1 MKRRIYRAMLALA
14 LGAVVLFALLSL
26 LAVYFTF
33 AGDFKERLDSELSYV
48 AAALNQAPDQRAYL
62 DTLESSKTRITWVSQ
77 EGQVLFDN
85 QSLAEQMD
93 SHLDR
98 PEIQAALTTGRGQSE
113 RWSATLGEI
122 TFYSAMKLE
131 DGSVLRLA
139 LTRTSL
145 FPILLGLLGLLAL
158 FFLAIGSMA
167 VWAAGRVTTAIV
179 RPVNNLDL
187 LHPLDNN
194 VYEELSP
201 LLTQLEHKNQQIAR
215 QMEELTQRQT
225 QFAAITEHMAEGL
238 VVLNKELNVLSINK
252 SAVRL
257 FRVEGQAPMGGHIL
271 NLCRDMALIRALE
284 TARKSGHSSRE
295 VMAYEGRYYQIV
307 ASPVQGGDRL
317 NGMVL
322 LILDVTDGMLSE
334 RSRREFSANVSHELK
349 TPLTAI
355 LGYAEI
361 MASGMAPEGDMRG
374 FAQRIHDEAARL
386 IQLIEDII
394 RLSRLDEGAPG
405 ACESMVDMRE
415 LADKVVSRLQDQ
427 AAKAGVDLRAEGDPM
442 KVRGEPAML
451 EEMVYNLADNAVKY
465 GRRGGW
471 ARIHTGGGTLAVS
484 DNGIGIAP
492 EDQTRVFERFYRVDK
507 SHSKA
512 VGGTGL
518 GLSIVKHAASLL
530 GANVALRSDVG
541 QGTRVEVTFPSS
553 RLG

>member
-1 MKRRIYRAMLALA
+1 MKRRIYRAMLTLA
-14 LGAVVLFALLSL
+14 LGSVVLFALLSL
-26 LAVYFTF
+26 LAAYFTF
-33 AGDFKERLDSELSYV
+33 AGDYKERLDSELSYV
-48 AAALNQAPDQRAYL
+48 AAALNQVDDQRGYL
-62 DTLESSKTRITWVSQ
+62 DALGGKTRITWVSQ
-77 EGQVLFDN
+77 DGTVCFDS
-85 QSLAEQMD
+85 QSRANLMG

-98 PEIQAALTTGRGQSE
+98 PEIQQALASGLGHSE
-113 RWSATLGEI
+113 RWSATLGET
-122 TFYSAMKLE
+122 TFYSAVRLE

-145 FPILLGLLGLLAL
+145 FSILMGMLGLLTL
-158 FFLAIGSMA
+158 FFLAISSLA
-167 VWAAGRVTTAIV
+167 VWAAGRVTRAIV

-187 LHPLDNN
+187 HHPLDNN

-225 QFAAITEHMAEGL
+225 QFAAITGHMAEGL
-238 VVLNKELNVLSINK
+238 VVLNKSLDVLSINK
-252 SAVRL
+252 SAARL
-257 FRVEGQAPMGGHIL
+257 FHVEGQPPAGGHIL
-271 NLCRDMALIRALE
+271 SLCRDMALIRALE
-284 TARKSGHSSRE
+284 TARESGHSGRE
-295 VMAYEGRYYQIV
+295 VMAYEGRYYQLV
-307 ASPVQGGDRL
+307 ASPVRSGGQL

-334 RSRREFSANVSHELK
+334 QSRREFSANVSHELK

-361 MASGMAPEGDMRG
+361 MASGMAPEADMRG

-386 IQLIEDII
+386 IRLIEDII

-405 ACESMVDMRE
+405 AREATVDMGE
-415 LADKVVSRLQDQ
+415 LAAKVVRRLEDQ
-427 AAKAGVDLRAEGDPM
+427 AAKAGIDLQAEGEPL

-465 GRRGGW
+465 GRPGGW
-471 ARIHTGGGTLAVS
+471 ARIHTGAGTLAVS

-492 EDQTRVFERFYRVDK
+492 EDQARVFERFYRVDK

-518 GLSIVKHAASLL
+518 GLSIVKHAAALL
-530 GANVALRSDVG
+530 GAKISLKSDLG
-541 QGTRVEVTFPSS
+541 QGTRIEINFPPS
-553 RLG
+553 RLA